1 MPVIESLE
9 TATVNEQK
17 AAVGFAYGV
26 LSDPANIAVSQAYE
40 VHDNANGLTYTYSDL
55 LRALR
60 VLYDSLEKKV
70 LH

>member
-1 MPVIESLE
+1 MSNFEMLE

-17 AAVGFAYGV
+17 AAVGFAYAV
-26 LSDPANIAVSQAYE
+26 LSDPSNIAVSKAYE
-40 VHDNANGLTYTYSDL
+40 VHDNANGLTYTYTDL

>member
-1 MPVIESLE
+1 MSNSKTLE
-9 TATVNEQK
+9 TATINEQK
-17 AAVGFAYGV
+17 AAVGFAYAV
-26 LSDPANIAVSQAYE
+26 LSDPSNIAVSKAYE
-40 VHDNANGLTYTYSDL
+40 VHDNSNGLTYTYTDL

>member
-1 MPVIESLE
+1 MSNSEMLE

-17 AAVGFAYGV
+17 AAVVFAYQV
-26 LSDPANIAVSQAYE
+26 LTEPSNIAVSHEHRVY
-40 VHDNANGLTYTYSDL
+40 DKSNGLTYTYTDL